1 MTGRTGFATIG
12 ALASLTLTAGY
23 VSLFAWGS
31 RTFDSTPQITA
42 TVPAEAGALRLD
54 SSVLY
59 RGVHVGR
66 VDAIDAGAAASEVTL
81 GIDED
86 ALTRIPA
93 DVRVRL
99 IPRTVFGDYF
109 VDLIPPPGRDDAAS
123 LTPGD
128 TVLPD
133 QSLTSV
139 QLYQAFSRIY
149 DLVRAV
155 NPADLNITL
164 GAVATA
170 LDGKGAD
177 LGASLE
183 SLQAAMS
190 GSQPLLDGLGDD
202 LDDIAT
208 LSRQLDA
215 TAPDV
220 LTTLG
225 NSITSSRTI
234 VDEQQGL
241 ATLLEAGTR
250 TAGDAAVLIGD
261 NRDRLITLVDD
272 TDPVLASLT
281 SRPGQITTVY
291 SGLQN
296 LVTTLP
302 PAVANGPWLSADL
315 NLSVKDLYPYHTFG
329 GTAGPVGSD
338 SEKAQ
343 IFQLFGTAGDLE
355 AMMAGPILRGTTV
368 VR

>member
-1 MTGRTGFATIG
+1 MTGRAGFAVIG
-12 ALASLTLTAGY
+12 AFASLTFAAGY

-31 RTFDSTPQITA
+31 RSFDSTPEITA

-66 VDAIDAGAAASEVTL
+66 VDAIDGGTAASEVTL

-86 ALTRIPA
+86 ALTRIPS

-109 VDLIPPPGRDDAAS
+109 VDLIPPAGRSEAAS
-123 LTPGD
+123 LRPGD

-133 QSLTSV
+133 RSLASV

-149 DLVRAV
+149 DLVHAV
-155 NPADLNITL
+155 NPADLNIAL
-164 GAVATA
+164 GAVAAA

-177 LGASLE
+177 LGESLE
-183 SLQAAMS
+183 SLHAAMS
-190 GSQPLLDGLGDD
+190 GSQSLLDGLGDD
-202 LDDIAT
+202 LDDLAT

-215 TAPDV
+215 TAPDA
-220 LTTLG
+220 LKTLG
-225 NSITSSRTI
+225 NSITFSRTI
-234 VDEQQGL
+234 VDEQQGI

-250 TAGDAAVLIGD
+250 TAGDAAGLIGD

-272 TDPVLASLT
+272 TDPVLASLM
-281 SRPGQITTVY
+281 SRPDQITSVY
-291 SGLQN
+291 SGLEN

-315 NLSVKDLYPYHTFG
+315 NLSVKDLHPYRVFG
-329 GTAGPVGSD
+329 GAAGPVGSD
-338 SEKAQ
+338 TEMAQ
-343 IFQLFGTAGDLE
+343 MFQLFGTDGDLE

-368 VR
+368 GR